1 MAKKSLIARETKR
14 KKLAAKYATKRRR
27 LLTEMKQKT
36 SLLEK
41 LQTHKK
47 IQNLPR
53 DSSSTRLHNRCFVTG
68 RPKGYFRVF
77 GLSRHVIR
85 EMSYDCNLP
94 GITKASW

>member
-14 KKLAAKYATKRRR
+14 KKLTAQYAAKRKR
-27 LLTEMKQKT
+27 LLTEMKEQT
-36 SLLEK
+36 GLLEK

-47 IQNLPR
+47 IQKLPR
-53 DSSSTRLHNRCFVTG
+53 DSSTTRLHNRCFVTG
-68 RPKGYFRVF
+68 RPKGYFRFF